1 MCAQEW
7 QWQLGVFTVFFAWMN
22 FLLFLRRLP
31 RIGIYVVMIVE
42 ILKTFLRFFAI
53 FFLFI
58 VAFAICFTILLKN
71 QVGLLSTCCK
81 NSISPSS
88 SNQQNTYT

>member
-1 MCAQEW
+1 MLCMCAQEW

-71 QVGLLSTCCK
+71 QVGLL
-81 NSISPSS
+81 
-88 SNQQNTYT
+88 

>member
-1 MCAQEW
+1 MNQCYYDDVTTQDW

-58 VAFAICFTILLKN
+58 LAFAICFTILLKN
-71 QVGLLSTCCK
+71 QVSQSAMATVYCG
-81 NSISPSS
+81 P
-88 SNQQNTYT
+88 